1 MRRRHVR
8 LRRPTLFDDVY
19 RRRLLPELHINL
31 KPMLEQQLESKSME
45 LEMAQESAKELG
57 VQAQTYAS
65 SAERLG
71 GELAS
76 LQGQLDEMEDMNTRL
91 EAAAAETANQRDEA
105 QAQISSMEQRE
116 ADLVQQVESL
126 TADVETMRNA
136 SSGAEGL
143 QASVAALEQ
152 QLASKE
158 SEVAELQQ
166 QSQTHASSAERLGG
180 ELASLQGHLDEME
193 RT

>member
-1 MRRRHVR
+1 
-8 LRRPTLFDDVY
+8 
-19 RRRLLPELHINL
+19 
-31 KPMLEQQLESKSME
+31 
-45 LEMAQESAKELG
+45 
-57 VQAQTYAS
+57 
-65 SAERLG
+65 
-71 GELAS
+71 
-76 LQGQLDEMEDMNTRL
+76 MNTRL

>member
-1 MRRRHVR
+1 MNTRLEAAAAETANQRDEAQAEISSMEQREADLVQQVESLTADVETMRNASSGAEGLQASVAA
-8 LRRPTLFDDVY
+8 
-19 RRRLLPELHINL
+19 
-31 KPMLEQQLESKSME
+31 LEQQLESKSME

-116 ADLVQQVESL
+116 
-126 TADVETMRNA
+126 
-136 SSGAEGL
+136 
-143 QASVAALEQ
+143 
-152 QLASKE
+152 
-158 SEVAELQQ
+158 
-166 QSQTHASSAERLGG
+166 
-180 ELASLQGHLDEME
+180 
-193 RT
+193 